1 MDGSTPFITRTVL
14 MKTFK
19 STPLSHFSITIVCT
33 QLKSFSTFLACIY
46 IYNIY
51 IIMIFFG
58 KTGNMEILK
67 PLLTGILFYKIFKQ
81 FFKVC
86 KSYPSL
92 FIINWAVFFFIK
104 KLKNVKI
111 PPKKLKWS
119 GSTNIIILR
128 KREFHTKLQFHL
140 TNNNSEHM
148 YSILQ
153 YQWIWSN
160 HKLELDCYLRHIEI
174 YLHP

>member
-1 MDGSTPFITRTVL
+1 MFEGKTDGSTPFITRTVL

-92 FIINWAVFFFIK
+92 FIINWAVFYFIK
-104 KLKNVKI
+104 KLINVII
-111 PPKKLKWS
+111 PPKKTKMKWEHKH
-119 GSTNIIILR
+119 NYFE
-128 KREFHTKLQFHL
+128 REGISYKITI
-140 TNNNSEHM
+140 S
-148 YSILQ
+148 
-153 YQWIWSN
+153 SN
-160 HKLELDCYLRHIEI
+160 KQ
-174 YLHP
+174 